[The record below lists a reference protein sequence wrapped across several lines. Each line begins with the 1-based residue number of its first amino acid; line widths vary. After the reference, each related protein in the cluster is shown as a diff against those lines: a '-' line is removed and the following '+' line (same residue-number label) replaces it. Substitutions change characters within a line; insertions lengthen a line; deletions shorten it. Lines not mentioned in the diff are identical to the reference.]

1 MKFKINK
8 QFYGV
13 VKMKILI
20 ADDHDLLRDT
30 LVMFLQ
36 GEGNIETV
44 TASDF
49 DAAMACVDTKG
60 PFDLIMLDYN
70 MPGMSGLNGLKK
82 ALEYNGGQRVALMS
96 GIATKNVAEEALAIG
111 AAGFVP
117 KTLSAKSLVNA
128 VRFMAMGEQYAPID
142 FMTQEEDS
150 APNPLAE
157 KLSRREL
164 QVLEGLSQGKSNKEI
179 ARDLE
184 LQEPTIK
191 LHVKTLY
198 RKIGAGNR
206 TQAALIAKEE
216 GLF

>member
-1 MKFKINK
+1 
-8 QFYGV
+8 
-13 VKMKILI
+13 MKILI

-36 GEGNIETV
+36 GEGNIETI

-49 DAAMACVDTKG
+49 DSALACIDAKG

-70 MPGMSGLNGLKK
+70 MPGMNGLNGLKK
-82 ALEYNGGQRVALMS
+82 ALGHNGGQRVALMS
-96 GIATKNVAEEALAIG
+96 GIATKHVAEEALAEG

-117 KTLSAKSLVNA
+117 KTLSAKTLVNA

-142 FMTQEEDS
+142 FMTQEEESS
-150 APNPLAE
+150 APNPLVE

-164 QVLEGLSQGKSNKEI
+164 QVLEGLAQGKSNKEI
-179 ARDLE
+179 ARDLD